1 MPGIGHKKKLWPFC
15 LGYDSSRR
23 DRKAQK
29 AISFWWNSRLLLRI
43 LYCKCEGCKNK
54 DHRWCG
60 DELECISLIC
70 WVMLFQ
76 LLANNS
82 GFRVTS
88 SHLLIL
94 RHISRNDPIYLV
106 AFRQFAILFFLRLVR
121 RETPVKRTDLNS
133 SDLENVLRF
142 CTKRTRLDSTYTWS
156 CTNEQLDPC
165 AIQKRIRQMFTLPGR
180 FRIVHQQKKVLGCCA
195 TIGSDKSKG
204 TSYII
209 HCTIWGPSA
218 KWCQVMDPV
227 QQKTQAQVCHNSPQH
242 RMWKEKETISKAC
255 EFQWR
260 NLLLPSLT

>member
-1 MPGIGHKKKLWPFC
+1 
-15 LGYDSSRR
+15 
-23 DRKAQK
+23 
-29 AISFWWNSRLLLRI
+29 
-43 LYCKCEGCKNK
+43 
-54 DHRWCG
+54 
-60 DELECISLIC
+60 
-70 WVMLFQ
+70 MLFQ

-180 FRIVHQQKKVLGCCA
+180 FRIVHQQKRFWVVVRQLVA
-195 TIGSDKSKG
+195 TNQRVHR
-204 TSYII
+204 TSYIAPFEALQPNDVKLWIQFSKRLRHKYAIIHLNTECGKRKRLSVKPANSNEEIFCCRVWHNKYECFSGMMDGVGKIAIKLRGFKAQLI
-209 HCTIWGPSA
+209 HC
-218 KWCQVMDPV
+218 
-227 QQKTQAQVCHNSPQH
+227 
-242 RMWKEKETISKAC
+242 
-255 EFQWR
+255 
-260 NLLLPSLT
+260 L